1 MSDTLRASPDRT
13 CLLLQFHRSDP
24 NMIRRV
30 TIKRFKRFRDQ
41 AFELADSVVLAGPNN
56 SGKTTLLQAIS
67 AWKLGLDRWIAQRS
81 GSNASR
87 RSGVPISRADFTAVP
102 VREMNLL
109 WEGRKVTGPK
119 GAAGGTRLI
128 EIAVEG
134 EADGK
139 SWTCALE
146 FRYANRDQVYV
157 RPRVSKDSNH
167 DAIREFPPTEARNLS
182 VIHVPPLSGI
192 EREEPRRERGM
203 QDLLIGQGRP
213 GEILRNL
220 LWELSEANAEDW
232 SELSGHVRDLF
243 GITLEKPSYSPV
255 QPFIVCE
262 YAADSARPLDLSN
275 AGSGTL
281 QVLLLLA
288 FLYARPAS
296 LILLDEPDAHQHI
309 ILQRQVYDLV
319 RKVARDRGGQAIVAT
334 HSEVILDATE
344 PNRVLGFIGDAPAL
358 LTHKTERNRLR
369 QALKRLTTTDLL
381 LGRDIGAVL
390 YVEGESDERILGEWS
405 RKLDHPARVFFDR
418 PFVHWLG
425 GRSLR
430 EAREHYFALR
440 AAFPQIH
447 AVCLLDGDNRDEPD
461 EEVVAA
467 GLLVLRWR
475 RYEIENYLLQPE
487 AIKRFIGDPN
497 LEQHVDEGFW
507 KQVPHGTDLFGDH
520 VSLSRIKASH
530 EFLVPLLEEIRP
542 TPKRDLYLLAA
553 GMQIEE
559 IHSEV
564 VRKLSRI
571 AFEIRYGSN
580 RQAELADSYGGR
592 VYLVAVDVMG
602 TKRQPYLSVINVDK
616 AKVRYVEYEHEL
628 NRAIDDPRLKNAVH
642 ALTEENSWPDDLPS
656 VHHGGSYASDR
667 SCHPDRCDC
676 EALGF
681 PVHSDPHAP
690 SY

>member
-1 MSDTLRASPDRT
+1 
-13 CLLLQFHRSDP
+13 
-24 NMIRRV
+24 MIRRV

-41 AFELADSVVLAGPNN
+41 TFQLADSVVLAGPNN

-67 AWKLGLDRWIAQRS
+67 AWKLGMDRWVAQRS
-81 GSNASR
+81 GSNATR

-109 WEGRKVTGPK
+109 WEGRKVTGPR
-119 GAAGGTRLI
+119 GAAGGARLI

-134 EADGK
+134 EADGN

-146 FRYANRDQVYV
+146 FRYANRDQMYV
-157 RPRVSKDSNH
+157 RPRVSKVSNN
-167 DAIREFPPTEARNLS
+167 DAIRNFPPNAARNLT

-220 LWELSEANAEDW
+220 LWEISEGNAEDW
-232 SELSGHVRDLF
+232 TELSGHVRDLF
-243 GITLEKPSYSPV
+243 RVTLEKPSYSPV

-262 YAADSARPLDLSN
+262 YAVDSARPLDLSN
-275 AGSGTL
+275 AGGGTL

-319 RKVARDRGGQAIVAT
+319 RKIARQRGGQVIIAT

-344 PNRVLGFIGDAPAL
+344 PNRVLGFIGDAPAP
-358 LTHKTERNRLR
+358 LTHKTERDRLR
-369 QALKRLTTTDLL
+369 EALKRLTTTDLL
-381 LGRDIGAVL
+381 LGGEAGTVL

-405 RKLDHPARVFFDR
+405 RTLDHPSLTFFER

-430 EAREHYFALR
+430 EARGHYFALR
-440 AAFPQIH
+440 AAFPHIRGI
-447 AVCLLDGDNRDEPD
+447 CLLDGDNRDEPD
-461 EEVVAA
+461 QQIETS
-467 GLLVLRWR
+467 GLMILRWR
-475 RYEIENYLLQPE
+475 RYEIENYLLLPE
-487 AIKRFIGDPN
+487 AIKRFVGDPS
-497 LEQHVDEGFW
+497 LDQRMEEEFW
-507 KQVPHGTDLFGDH
+507 KQVPRGTDLFGDH

-530 EFLVPLLEEIRP
+530 EFLVPLLESVRP
-542 TPKRDLYLLAA
+542 TPKRDLYLLASHL
-553 GMQIEE
+553 QPDE
-559 IHSEV
+559 IHPEV
-564 VRKLSRI
+564 VRKLGRI
-571 AFEIRYGSN
+571 AFEVRYGSN
-580 RQAELADSYGGR
+580 PAAELAGTYDGG
-592 VYLVAVDVMG
+592 VSLIAVDLMG
-602 TKRQPYLSVINVDK
+602 IKKQPYPSAASLDEAK
-616 AKVRYVEYEHEL
+616 ATYVNYEHEL
-628 NRAIDDPRLKNAVH
+628 NHGKKDPAEKYAIH
-642 ALTEENSWPDDLPS
+642 TITENNDWPDDLPG
-656 VHHGGSYASDR
+656 VHRGGSYAPDR

-681 PVHSDPHAP
+681 PVHSHPHVP
-690 SY
+690 SR